1 MVVVL
6 AASGDENAEKEEP
19 AAEGVADTR
28 RIVGIGCGG
37 VSIKDGDGERARTVL
52 LLLLFVFVLVFV
64 LVLVDG
70 RDNKAFRISSRKSNS
85 KRDI

>member
-1 MVVVL
+1 VL

-37 VSIKDGDGERARTVL
+37 VSIGDGDGERARTVL
-52 LLLLFVFVLVFV
+52 LLIVFVF
-64 LVLVDG
+64 VLVDG
-70 RDNKAFRISSRKSNS
+70 RDDKAFRISSQNRIRK
-85 KRDI
+85 R

>member
-1 MVVVL
+1 MVVVVMVL

-37 VSIKDGDGERARTVL
+37 VSIADGDGERARTVL
-52 LLLLFVFVLVFV
+52 LLFVLV

-85 KRDI
+85 KREI